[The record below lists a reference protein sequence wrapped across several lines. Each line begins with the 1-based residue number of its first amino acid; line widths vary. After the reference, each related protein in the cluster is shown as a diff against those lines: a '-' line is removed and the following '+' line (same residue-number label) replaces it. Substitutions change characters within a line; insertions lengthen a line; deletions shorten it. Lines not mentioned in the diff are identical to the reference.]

1 MKEKRENSS
10 SPAARLLH
18 SLQLPDD
25 FVKGNTLVTMHGQE
39 RVWIE
44 NFKGISSYSP
54 EEICLLTRNKNILV
68 TGKRLEIVSYTR
80 DEIEIGGSI
89 HSVSFLAKAGPRGE
103 NRR

>member
-1 MKEKRENSS
+1 MKEKRETST

-44 NFKGISSYSP
+44 NFKGISSYST
-54 EEICLLTRNKNILV
+54 EEIRLLTRDKNICV
-68 TGKRLEIVSYTR
+68 TGKRLEIVSYTK
-80 DEIEIGGSI
+80 DEIEIAGYI
-89 HSVSFLAKAGPRGE
+89 HGVSFSVKM
-103 NRR
+103 